1 MDELIAPIAD
11 ELNRALGIDRETL
24 ERELTLL
31 IVEYKVPPEEA
42 RRSLLKKHRQSA
54 PAEKAKVEE
63 KDAEPTLAT
72 QQHAGPQE
80 DRQVKLLK
88 DVHIG
93 DAGITIIANVI
104 EPEYREIVTA
114 RGKTPAIS
122 GMLED
127 GTARLH
133 FTAWVDIPDIFTT
146 KAIIARDVYVKS
158 FHGMPSVNIN
168 EKTVLEEY
176 QGVVEPYARQHRPLG
191 DLVKTDGAYDVLTEG
206 DVLSLRP
213 GSGIVERCPQCS
225 RVTQKGQCRAHGKA
239 EGVRDLRIK
248 AVLDDG
254 TGSIICVLD
263 RKLTEQILGI
273 TLDDLAMQG
282 DRANEIIR
290 SSIVGTP
297 LKVAG
302 NLTRGDFGMI
312 LVATEVDR
320 PEDNAA
326 ALARE
331 LMGTIR

>member
-1 MDELIAPIAD
+1 MDDIIAPIAD
-11 ELNRALGIDRETL
+11 ELNRALGVDRETL
-24 ERELTLL
+24 EQELTLL

-42 RRSLLKKHRQSA
+42 RRSLLKKHRQPA
-54 PAEKAKVEE
+54 PAGNAPGGERDEE
-63 KDAEPTLAT
+63 SPRMPLA
-72 QQHAGPQE
+72 HAGPQE
-80 DRQVKLLK
+80 DLPAKLLK
-88 DVHIG
+88 DLRAG
-93 DAGITIIANVI
+93 DAGITIVANVI
-104 EPEYREIVTA
+104 SPEYREIITA

-122 GMLED
+122 GILED

-158 FHGMPSVNIN
+158 FHGMPSININ

-176 QGVVEPYARQHRPLG
+176 QGVVEPYVRQSRTLG
-191 DLVKTDGAYDVLTEG
+191 ELVRTDGAYDVLTEG

-239 EGVRDLRIK
+239 VGVRDLRIK

-263 RKLTEQILGI
+263 RALTERIVGCSLE
-273 TLDDLAMQG
+273 DLAAQG
-282 DRANEIIR
+282 ERANDVIR
-290 SSIVGTP
+290 SAIIGTP
-297 LKVAG
+297 LQVAG

-320 PEDNAA
+320 PADDAA
-326 ALARE
+326 SRARQM
-331 LMGTIR
+331 LGAMR

>member
-1 MDELIAPIAD
+1 MDDIIAPIAE
-11 ELNRALGIDRETL
+11 ELNRALGIDRDTL

-42 RRSLLKKHRQSA
+42 RRSLLKKHRQPA
-54 PAEKAKVEE
+54 PVVKATEEEKAEEMPRALQMPAGPAE
-63 KDAEPTLAT
+63 
-72 QQHAGPQE
+72 
-80 DRQVKLLK
+80 DRLTKSLK
-88 DVHIG
+88 DIRIG
-93 DAGITIIANVI
+93 DAGITIVANVI
-104 EPEYREIVTA
+104 SPEYREIVTA

-127 GTARLH
+127 GSARLH

-176 QGVVEPYARQHRPLG
+176 QGVVEPYVRQPRPLG
-191 DLVKTDGAYDVLTEG
+191 DLVRTDGAYDVLTEG

-239 EGVRDLRIK
+239 AGVRDLRIK

-263 RKLTEQILGI
+263 RALTERIIGC
-273 TLDDLAMQG
+273 TTDELAEQG
-282 DRANEIIR
+282 DKANDIIR
-290 SSIVGTP
+290 SAIIGTP

-320 PEDNAA
+320 PADDAA
-326 ALARE
+326 RLARD
-331 LMGTIR
+331 LLGALR

>member
-1 MDELIAPIAD
+1 MDDIIAPIAD
-11 ELNRALGIDRETL
+11 ELNRALGVDRETL

-31 IVEYKVPPEEA
+31 IIEYKVPPEEA
-42 RRSLLKKHRQSA
+42 RRSLLKKHRQ
-54 PAEKAKVEE
+54 PAACSKEDPEE
-63 KDAEPTLAT
+63 KEDEPSRISQTF
-72 QQHAGPQE
+72 AGPRE

-88 DVHIG
+88 DVHVG
-93 DAGITIIANVI
+93 DSGITIIANVI
-104 EPEYREIVTA
+104 SPEYREIITS
-114 RGKTPAIS
+114 RGNTPAIS

-146 KAIIARDVYVKS
+146 RSIIARDVYVKS

-176 QGVVEPYARQHRPLG
+176 QGTVEPFVRQPRTLG
-191 DLVKTDGAYDVLTEG
+191 ELSMTDGAYDVLTEG

-239 EGVRDLRIK
+239 AGIRDLRIK

-263 RKLTEQILGI
+263 RALTERVLGI
-273 TLDDLAMQG
+273 TLDDLAAQS
-282 DRANEIIR
+282 DRADETLR
-290 SSIVGTP
+290 SALVGKP
-297 LKVAG
+297 LKVTG
-302 NLTRGDFGMI
+302 NLTKGDFGMI

-320 PEDNAA
+320 PVDNAA

-331 LMGTIR
+331 LLGAIR

>member
-1 MDELIAPIAD
+1 MDEIIAPIAD
-11 ELNRALGIDRETL
+11 ELNRALGIDRDTL

-42 RRSLLKKHRQSA
+42 RRSLLKKHRQ
-54 PAEKAKVEE
+54 PAIAVKAKGGE
-63 KDAEPTLAT
+63 KDEEPPHMPQTY
-72 QQHAGPQE
+72 AGPQE
-80 DRQVKLLK
+80 DQQAKLLK

-93 DAGITIIANVI
+93 DTGITIIANVI
-104 EPEYREIVTA
+104 DPEYREIITS

-146 KAIIARDVYVKS
+146 KAIVARDVYVKS
-158 FHGMPSVNIN
+158 FHGMPSININ

-176 QGVVEPYARQHRPLG
+176 QGVVEPYVRKPRALG
-191 DLVKTDGAYDVLTEG
+191 ELIKTDGAYDILTEG

-239 EGVRDLRIK
+239 IGVRDLRIK

-263 RKLTEQILGI
+263 RALTERIVGS
-273 TLDDLAMQG
+273 TLEELVAQG
-282 DRANEIIR
+282 DRANDIIR
-290 SSIVGTP
+290 SAVIGTP

-320 PEDNAA
+320 PADDAA
-326 ALARE
+326 MLARG
-331 LMGTIR
+331 LLGVIR

>member
-1 MDELIAPIAD
+1 MDDLIAPIAD

-42 RRSLLKKHRQSA
+42 RRSLLKKHRH
-54 PAEKAKVEE
+54 PVPEVKAKEE
-63 KDAEPTLAT
+63 EEQEPPHMSQA
-72 QQHAGPQE
+72 HAGPQE
-80 DRQVKLLK
+80 DQQVKLLK

-93 DAGITIIANVI
+93 DAGITVIANVI
-104 EPEYREIVTA
+104 EPEYREIITA

-146 KAIIARDVYVKS
+146 RAIVARDVYVKS

-176 QGVVEPYARQHRPLG
+176 QGVVEPYARQPRPLG
-191 DLVKTDGAYDVLTEG
+191 ELVKTDGAYDVLTEG

-225 RVTQKGQCRAHGKA
+225 RVTQKGMCRAHGKA
-239 EGVRDLRIK
+239 TGVRDLRIK

-263 RKLTEQILGI
+263 RTLTEQIVGC
-273 TLDDLAMQG
+273 TLDDLAAQG

-290 SSIVGTP
+290 SAIVGTP

-331 LMGTIR
+331 LMGMIR

>member
-42 RRSLLKKHRQSA
+42 RRSLLKKHRQPASA
-54 PAEKAKVEE
+54 AKANVE
-63 KDAEPTLAT
+63 DVVSEPTLAP
-72 QQHAGPQE
+72 QPHAGPQE

-93 DAGITIIANVI
+93 DAGITIIANVV

-146 KAIIARDVYVKS
+146 KAIVARDVYVKS

-176 QGVVEPYARQHRPLG
+176 QGVVEHYSRQPRPLG

-213 GSGIVERCPQCS
+213 GSGIIERCPQCS
-225 RVTQKGQCRAHGKA
+225 RVTQKGVCRAHGKA
-239 EGVRDLRIK
+239 AGVRDLRIK

-263 RKLTEQILGI
+263 RALTERIVGS
-273 TLDDLAMQG
+273 TLEELVAQG
-282 DRANEIIR
+282 DKANETIR
-290 SSIVGTP
+290 SAIVGTP
-297 LKVAG
+297 LQVAG

-326 ALARE
+326 APARE

>member
-1 MDELIAPIAD
+1 MDDIIAPIAD
-11 ELNRALGIDRETL
+11 ELNRALGVDRETL

-31 IVEYKVPPEEA
+31 IIEYKVPPEEA
-42 RRSLLKKHRQSA
+42 RRSLLKKHKQPVSY
-54 PAEKAKVEE
+54 AKENPE
-63 KDAEPTLAT
+63 GKEDEPSHISQTF
-72 QQHAGPQE
+72 AGPHE

-88 DVHIG
+88 DVHVG
-93 DAGITIIANVI
+93 DSGITVIANVI
-104 EPEYREIVTA
+104 SPEYREIITA

-133 FTAWVDIPDIFTT
+133 FTAWVDVPDIFTT
-146 KAIIARDVYVKS
+146 RSIIARDVYVKS

-176 QGVVEPYARQHRPLG
+176 QGMVEPYVRQPRTLG
-191 DLVKTDGAYDVLTEG
+191 ELSMTDGAYDVLTEG

-225 RVTQKGQCRAHGKA
+225 RVTQKGQCRAHGRA
-239 EGVRDLRIK
+239 AGIRDLRIK

-263 RKLTEQILGI
+263 RALTERILGI
-273 TLDDLAMQG
+273 TLDDLASQG
-282 DRANEIIR
+282 DRADEALR
-290 SSIVGTP
+290 SALVGKP

-302 NLTRGDFGMI
+302 NLTKGDFGMI

-320 PEDNAA
+320 PADNAS

-331 LMGTIR
+331 LLGEIR

>member
-42 RRSLLKKHRQSA
+42 RRSLLKKHRQPA
-54 PAEKAKVEE
+54 PAAKA
-63 KDAEPTLAT
+63 KDAEEEEPPRML
-72 QQHAGPQE
+72 QSQAGPQE
-80 DRQVKLLK
+80 DHQVKLLK

-104 EPEYREIVTA
+104 QPEYREIVTA

-122 GMLED
+122 GILED

-158 FHGMPSVNIN
+158 FHGMPSININ

-176 QGVVEPYARQHRPLG
+176 QGVVEPYVRLSRPMG
-191 DLVKTDGAYDVLTEG
+191 ELVRTDGACDILTEG
-206 DVLSLRP
+206 DALSLRP

-239 EGVRDLRIK
+239 AGVRDLRIK

-263 RKLTEQILGI
+263 RALTERIVGI
-273 TLDDLAMQG
+273 TLDDLAAQG

-290 SSIVGTP
+290 AAIIGTP

-320 PEDNAA
+320 PADDAA
-326 ALARE
+326 MLARE
-331 LMGTIR
+331 LLGAIR

>member
-11 ELNRALGIDRETL
+11 ELNRALGIDRDIL

-42 RRSLLKKHRQSA
+42 RRSLLKKHRQPA
-54 PAEKAKVEE
+54 PAEKAKEE
-63 KDAEPTLAT
+63 EEETPHRSQT
-72 QQHAGPQE
+72 QDRPPE
-80 DRQVKLLK
+80 DHQVKLLK

-104 EPEYREIVTA
+104 NPEYREVVTA

-127 GTARLH
+127 ATARLH

-146 KAIIARDVYVKS
+146 KAIVARDVYVKS
-158 FHGMPSVNIN
+158 FHGMPSININ
-168 EKTVLEEY
+168 EKTILEEY
-176 QGVVEPYARQHRPLG
+176 QGVVEPYVRQPRPMGELIR
-191 DLVKTDGAYDVLTEG
+191 TDGACDILTEG

-225 RVTQKGQCRAHGKA
+225 RVTQKGQCRAHGKGA
-239 EGVRDLRIK
+239 GVRDLRIK

-263 RKLTEQILGI
+263 RALTERIVGS
-273 TLDDLAMQG
+273 TLDNLAAQG

-290 SSIVGTP
+290 AAIIGTP

-320 PEDNAA
+320 PADDAA
-326 ALARE
+326 RLARE
-331 LMGTIR
+331 LLGAIR